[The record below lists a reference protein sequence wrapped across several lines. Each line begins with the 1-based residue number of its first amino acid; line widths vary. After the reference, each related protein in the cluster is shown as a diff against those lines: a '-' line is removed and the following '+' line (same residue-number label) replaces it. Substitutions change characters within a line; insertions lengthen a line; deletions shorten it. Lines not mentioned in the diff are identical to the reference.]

1 MAEIAPGVKIVG
13 EQYSQSTPADGLRLM
28 EDFMQTYPQID
39 GAYNGADMTAVGA
52 AQAILAA
59 GKRGKIT
66 ITTTDF
72 QPDSEKFMRE
82 GVLSAAVVQQSVVIG
97 RWCIR
102 VTINQLEKRPV
113 PKELWT
119 PLLLVTKDNLDTV
132 DFRGVRA
139 PAGWKPP
146 AR

>member
-1 MAEIAPGVKIVG
+1 
-13 EQYSQSTPADGLRLM
+13 M
-28 EDFMQTYPQID
+28 EDFLQTYPKID

-52 AQAILAA
+52 SQAILAA
-59 GKRGKIT
+59 GKQGKIA

-97 RWCIR
+97 RWCVR
-102 VTINQLEKRPV
+102 ATINHLEKRPV

-119 PLLLVTKDNLDTV
+119 PLILVTKENLDTV